1 VTIQEYNRSVDL
13 FADNILRFVAKYV
26 KDHQFAEDI
35 VQDCYEKLWKNVS
48 SVHGE
53 KVKAYLFTTAYH
65 GMVDR
70 LRKEKRKRMAFSPE
84 MPVNPEGPSGQYS
97 DVKERLNEAVNKLP
111 DIQRTVI
118 TLRDYEGYSYQ
129 EIGQITGLTE
139 SQVKVYIYRARIILK
154 NFIRTADVLV

>member
-1 VTIQEYNRSVDL
+1 MTIQEYNRSVDL
-13 FADNILRFVAKYV
+13 FADNILRFVAKCV
-26 KDHQFAEDI
+26 KDHHFAEDI

-48 SVHGE
+48 SVNGE

-65 GMVDR
+65 GMVDH
-70 LRKEKRKRMAFSPE
+70 LRKEKRMTFSPE
-84 MPVNPEGPSGQYS
+84 LPVNPEGPSGQYS

-139 SQVKVYIYRARIILK
+139 SQVKVYIYRARIFLK
-154 NFIRTADVLV
+154 NFIRTTDVLV